1 MRTFTLRL
9 SSVLIA
15 LFVGIVSSLAL
26 VSMTAA
32 PANASTATPVVGMK
46 LRGGPGHTSTV
57 YAHIWQLDGKRGPC
71 IDFGRRTPDSASGT
85 RTIGQ
90 VPGMT
95 AEQSRQ
101 AFKLVQTYRG
111 TSSDFTA
118 AALALSV
125 WKLRGDA
132 DFKTWYSWAKR
143 TDAVGPR
150 LERRVNAMLAEAK
163 SHGPYKVSV
172 KLQPVL
178 KGQTGVGTVKVTDSR
193 GKAARSMPVNV
204 KRTTTA
210 AKLVRKAGRTN
221 SKGVATFK
229 FTRTGSGKV
238 GFRATVSAPSVKKA
252 LLSQPSAGN
261 QRLLVGGF
269 RDSWSGSAEYT
280 SSAGAP
286 TFTTTCDTDCD
297 GQATVGVKYCNPQ
310 RNASPMRWVGS
321 VGGSKVLTLDVK
333 PGTCSQESIRLTD
346 GNVLTMKYCTLNKVG
361 GSCTNRFTELK
372 KTYEVV
378 CPAWATATIQLAC
391 TCKPDESGSVTF
403 DPLIAGNPRYYTGYV
418 IIDDGT
424 IVRPVPLEIG
434 VSKTVDIGQIK
445 SGTKI
450 DVTFKVWRDANK
462 TQLLGDHLLQSVTVN

>member
-1 MRTFTLRL
+1 M
-9 SSVLIA
+9 LIA
-15 LFVGIVSSLAL
+15 LVIGVITSVAL
-26 VSMTAA
+26 VTTTAA
-32 PANASTATPVVGMK
+32 PASASTATPVVGMK
-46 LRGGPGHTSTV
+46 LRGGPGHSTTV
-57 YAHIWQLDGKRGPC
+57 YAHVWQLDGKRGPC
-71 IDFGRRTPDSASGT
+71 IDFGRRTPDSVSGT
-85 RTIGQ
+85 RTITQ

-101 AFKLVQTYRG
+101 AFKLVQTYRS
-111 TSSDFTA
+111 TTSDFTA

-125 WKLRGDA
+125 WKLRGDE
-132 DFKTWYSWAKR
+132 DFKTWYAWAKR

-150 LERRVNAMLAEAK
+150 LEARVNQMLSEAK

-178 KGQTGVGTVKVTDSR
+178 KGQTGVGKVTVTDSR
-193 GKAARSMPVNV
+193 DKPARSMPVRI

-210 AKLVRKAGRTN
+210 AKLVSAAGKTN
-221 SKGVATFK
+221 SNGVATFK
-229 FTRTGSGKV
+229 FKRTTTGKV
-238 GFRATVSAPSVKKA
+238 GFRATVSGPSVKKA
-252 LLSQPSAGN
+252 LLSSPSAGS

-269 RDSWSGSAEYT
+269 RDSWSGSAEYS

-297 GQATVGVKYCNPQ
+297 GQATVTVGYCNPSK
-310 RNASPMRWVGS
+310 NATPIRWVGM
-321 VGGSKVLTLDVK
+321 VGGSNVVSIDVA
-333 PGTCSQESIRLTD
+333 PGKCSKEELRLTD
-346 GNVLTMKYCTLNKVG
+346 GNVLEMKYCPLNKVG
-361 GSCTNRFTELK
+361 GKCTSGFVK
-372 KTYEVV
+372 KTSYEVV
-378 CPAWATATIQLAC
+378 CPAWASATIQLAC

-403 DPLIAGNPRYYTGYV
+403 DPLLAGNPRFYTGYV

-434 VSKTVDIGQIK
+434 ASQTVDIGQIK

-462 TQLLGDHLLQSVTVN
+462 TQLLGEHLLQSVTVN

>member
-1 MRTFTLRL
+1 MKKYLVR
-9 SSVLIA
+9 SVTA
-15 LFVGIVSSLAL
+15 LLAL
-26 VSMTAA
+26 VLGL
-32 PANASTATPVVGMK
+32 ASLVLVTATPAQATTASPVVGMK

-71 IDFGRRTPDSASGT
+71 IDFGRRTPDSSAGT
-85 RTIGQ
+85 RTIGR

-111 TSSDFTA
+111 TSSDFTG

-143 TDAVGPR
+143 TDAVGPQ

-178 KGQTGVGTVKVTDSR
+178 KGKTGVGTVKVTDSR
-193 GKAARSMPVNV
+193 GKAARSMPVRV
-204 KRTTTA
+204 ARTTTA
-210 AKLVRKAGRTN
+210 AKLVRKAGKTDSN
-221 SKGVATFK
+221 GVATFK
-229 FTRTGSGKV
+229 FTRTGAGKV

-310 RNASPMRWVGS
+310 RNATPMRWVGS
-321 VGGSKVLTLDVK
+321 VGGTKVLTLDVK
-333 PGTCSQESIRLTD
+333 PGTCSRQSIRLVD
-346 GNVLTMKYCTLNKVG
+346 GNVLAMKYCTLNKVG

-403 DPLIAGNPRYYTGYV
+403 DPLVAGNPRYYTGYV

-434 VSKTVDIGQIK
+434 TSKTVDIGQIK

>member
-15 LFVGIVSSLAL
+15 LFVGIASSLAL
-26 VSMTAA
+26 VSVTAA

-71 IDFGRRTPDSASGT
+71 IDFGRRTPDSAAGT
-85 RTIGQ
+85 QTIGR

-101 AFKLVQTYRG
+101 AFHLVQKYRG
-111 TSSDFTA
+111 TSSNFTA

-125 WKLRGDA
+125 WKLRADE

-143 TDAVGPR
+143 TDAVGPK

-163 SHGPYKVSV
+163 SHGPYKVAV

-193 GKAARSMPVNV
+193 GKAARSMPVRV
-204 KRTTTA
+204 SRTTTA

-221 SKGVATFK
+221 SDGVARFK

-297 GQATVGVKYCNPQ
+297 GQATVSVKYCNPQ
-310 RNASPMRWVGS
+310 RNTSPMRWVGS
-321 VGGSKVLTLDVK
+321 VSGSKVLTLDVK
-333 PGTCSQESIRLTD
+333 SGSCSKQSIRLVD
-346 GNVLTMKYCTLNKVG
+346 GNVLTMKYCTLKKVG
-361 GSCTNRFTELK
+361 GTCANRFTELK

-378 CPAWATATIQLAC
+378 CPAWATATIKLAC

-403 DPLIAGNPRYYTGYV
+403 DPLLPGNPRYYTGYV

-434 VSKTVDIGQIK
+434 TAKTVEIGQIK
-445 SGTKI
+445 SGTRI
-450 DVTFKVWRDANK
+450 DVTFKVWRDENK